1 MSFILS
7 SHELHTNSQISGWTL
22 SVGKIQASWVHVEK
36 IPAISINA
44 LFVKCVGD
52 SFFTTWSLALKQ
64 CLLSHDSQ
72 QKVFWNSTNFTEI
85 YIWMYL
91 WLFFFNYAIILGLYS
106 WSKSKWLQRSLKKG
120 KSRTSCLYS
129 YNVLSRL
136 HVYCFILFYPR
147 KSLTLAYNLPGVKR
161 HFQSLDV
168 TWQLLRQDAY
178 ASITQDNLPL
188 LHEYG
193 PCLKTS
199 LMIKVKSLAGSHFI

>member
-1 MSFILS
+1 MIPSKKYFETVPTSLRYISECTYDCFSLIMLSFLDCI
-7 SHELHTNSQISGWTL
+7 HEA
-22 SVGKIQASWVHVEK
+22 KASDCK
-36 IPAISINA
+36 G
-44 LFVKCVGD
+44 VK
-52 SFFTTWSLALKQ
+52 
-64 CLLSHDSQ
+64 
-72 QKVFWNSTNFTEI
+72 
-85 YIWMYL
+85 
-91 WLFFFNYAIILGLYS
+91 
-106 WSKSKWLQRSLKKG
+106 KKG

-161 HFQSLDV
+161 HLQSLDV

-178 ASITQDNLPL
+178 PSITQDNLPL